1 MSEAAPASR
10 GLAATADVFVPLCQD
25 AKASG
30 LMLHRNAG
38 GGMSLFQPMGDG
50 SEVIVSSVR
59 AASDEAMEVEIRIAI
74 SDWLNWS
81 GSAGRVRVYRLAEH
95 HGLHL
100 TGDAGR
106 YRASH
111 RKTGA
116 TVVAATTLP
125 EIARQLQEKAM
136 SNETGTPVSGV
147 LAMHAADETPG
158 AHQASQLYDD
168 GRPYNREV
176 LTAEVRHH
184 LGQGVLAM
192 LEAGKRLIVLKE
204 HEEHGAWLP
213 LLERIGIGHDTA
225 KRMMRAARKF
235 VGGSNSALVPLLSSV
250 TQVYELAM
258 LDDDDLAEL
267 REGGTIAGATL
278 DDIQRMSPTELRTT
292 LRRERAERADRET
305 AQRERLA
312 TKDRELEEAETKLA
326 QRDRWLGDWR
336 SSRVGWEDRQRQ
348 LWMDV
353 ARLELNVRQL
363 VMNTERAIGELYR
376 MAEEEVAARDP
387 GRATDAG
394 PVSITLKMLRDK
406 LGDSVVGVLGGD
418 LQGLEDALGVP
429 LATEGE
435 QMPLDHATGSLT
447 GIVEHDPSQE

>member
-1 MSEAAPASR
+1 MSAH
-10 GLAATADVFVPLCQD
+10 T
-25 AKASG
+25 
-30 LMLHRNAG
+30 
-38 GGMSLFQPMGDG
+38 
-50 SEVIVSSVR
+50 
-59 AASDEAMEVEIRIAI
+59 AASV
-74 SDWLNWS
+74 L
-81 GSAGRVRVYRLAEH
+81 
-95 HGLHL
+95 
-100 TGDAGR
+100 
-106 YRASH
+106 
-111 RKTGA
+111 
-116 TVVAATTLP
+116 
-125 EIARQLQEKAM
+125 
-136 SNETGTPVSGV
+136 GV
-147 LAMHAADETPG
+147 PAMHVAVETAG
-158 AHQASQLYDD
+158 AHEASQLYDE
-168 GRPYNREV
+168 GRSYDRDV

-204 HEEHGAWLP
+204 HEKHGTWLP
-213 LLERIGIGHDTA
+213 LLDRIGISVQVA
-225 KRMMRAARKF
+225 QRMMRAARKF
-235 VGGSNSALVPLLSSV
+235 VAGPNASLVTHLPSV
-250 TQVYELAM
+250 TTAYELAM

-326 QRDRWLGDWR
+326 RRDRWLGDYR
-336 SSRVGWEDRQRQ
+336 SSRVSWEDRQRQ

-429 LATEGE
+429 LASEGE
-435 QMPLDHATGSLT
+435 QMPLDHVTGSLT
-447 GIVEHDPSQE
+447 GIVEHDPSQA

>member
-1 MSEAAPASR
+1 
-10 GLAATADVFVPLCQD
+10 
-25 AKASG
+25 
-30 LMLHRNAG
+30 
-38 GGMSLFQPMGDG
+38 
-50 SEVIVSSVR
+50 
-59 AASDEAMEVEIRIAI
+59 
-74 SDWLNWS
+74 
-81 GSAGRVRVYRLAEH
+81 
-95 HGLHL
+95 
-100 TGDAGR
+100 
-106 YRASH
+106 
-111 RKTGA
+111 
-116 TVVAATTLP
+116 
-125 EIARQLQEKAM
+125 
-136 SNETGTPVSGV
+136 
-147 LAMHAADETPG
+147 
-158 AHQASQLYDD
+158 
-168 GRPYNREV
+168 
-176 LTAEVRHH
+176 
-184 LGQGVLAM
+184 
-192 LEAGKRLIVLKE
+192 
-204 HEEHGAWLP
+204 
-213 LLERIGIGHDTA
+213 
-225 KRMMRAARKF
+225 MMRAARKF
-235 VGGSNSALVPLLSSV
+235 LSGPNTTLVSDLHSV

-278 DDIQRMSPTELRTT
+278 DDIQRMSPTELRGA

-312 TKDRELEEAETKLA
+312 TKDRELKEAETSSA

-363 VMNTERAIGELYR
+363 VMNTERAIGELSR
-376 MAEEEVAARDP
+376 MAEEEVEARDP

-435 QMPLDHATGSLT
+435 QLPLDQATGSLT